1 MKTTNSDHN
10 GDRDFFTIPN
20 QNVQNENDADSNTD
34 LSHKQLDQKT
44 IKATNWSICITGNIE
59 QLKQIEDFL
68 IENNKII
75 AMRGQIKQFK
85 SIEQKTYLQIMLKYK
100 DHIHNSAVHNLIKNV
115 VVQRILLDL
124 FKLYTPQNI
133 KLESVNLN

>member
-1 MKTTNSDHN
+1 MKTTNLDHN

-44 IKATNWSICITGNIE
+44 IKATNCSICITGDIE
-59 QLKQIEDFL
+59 QLKQIVDFL
-68 IENNKII
+68 MENNKVV
-75 AMRGQIKQFK
+75 AMRGQIEQSK

-100 DHIHNSAVHNLIKNV
+100 NQVPNSAIHTI
-115 VVQRILLDL
+115 
-124 FKLYTPQNI
+124 
-133 KLESVNLN
+133 